1 MKDPR
6 NILEKALSRNEPVF
20 VVRAQDKLSIVAI
33 NMYCLAAYFSDI
45 STEQLTEIYKIR
57 EDFQKWQK
65 ENPDKVKMPD

>member
-20 VVRAQDKLSIVAI
+20 VVRAQDKLSIAAI
-33 NMYCLAAYFSDI
+33 NMYLLAAYFSDMPDK
-45 STEQLTEIYKIR
+45 QYTEIYKIH
-57 EDFQKWQK
+57 EDFEKWQK